1 MGFFSPSPPSPP
13 PPPPP
18 PPTITDPSVEE
29 ARRKAIEDS
38 ARKARGR
45 ASTILTGGQG
55 DLSEAPVAKKT
66 LLGE

>member
-1 MGFFSPSPPSPP
+1 MSFFAPKVPSVAAPA
-13 PPPPP
+13 P
-18 PPTITDPSVEE
+18 PPTMSDPSVAE

-55 DLSEAPVAKKT
+55 DTSNAPVAKKS

>member
-1 MGFFSPSPPSPP
+1 MGFFSAPSPP

-18 PPTITDPSVEE
+18 PPPPTRDDSAVEE
-29 ARRKAIEDS
+29 ARRKQLEA

-45 ASTILTGGQG
+45 ASTILTGGMG
-55 DLSEAPVAKKT
+55 DESPAPVAKKS